1 LVREPGRLSAT
12 FRKFPEYLASDPE
25 SPFPGPAWFAER
37 GVELSR
43 GFKALKVWMGW
54 KTHGTRGYAAAIES
68 DVRLAHFLAKEI
80 DGRKDFERLAE
91 TVLSITNFRWRPAGR
106 ELSESEIDVV
116 NRRIVN
122 RLVGDGS
129 FFLAP
134 TVLKGRAALRVCIVN
149 FRTTQQDLLFL
160 LDETARIGA
169 EILGLK
175 S

>member
-91 TVLSITNFRWRPAGR
+91 TFRRSIVETFEQGAH
-106 ELSESEIDVV
+106 SD
-116 NRRIVN
+116 
-122 RLVGDGS
+122 RLIAKSCVP
-129 FFLAP
+129 LH
-134 TVLKGRAALRVCIVN
+134 
-149 FRTTQQDLLFL
+149 QQLPEGLG
-160 LDETARIGA
+160 IG
-169 EILGLK
+169 L
-175 S
+175 